1 MRPLPAREAVKVGDE
16 YYIHPSAL
24 AQNIKKLRLK
34 HGDSFLVC
42 DCQGELPSYM
52 PGELGFYHAGTRF
65 LSMFETRIG
74 GQPPLLLFSSVAR
87 DHSSI
92 VVDFTN
98 PPLEGDDG
106 TSVPADSVYLR
117 KELIVYQNKLIVSL
131 RLANHYLER
140 LVLPISLRFDS
151 DFRDIFEVRGTKR
164 KARGE
169 MLEPECLE
177 AAVRLR
183 YRGLDGI
190 ARLTEISFAPR
201 PASVSAREASYLLAL
216 EPRAEEEIEIVIGAL
231 CEPGPHRA
239 GRLGLRQAAARL
251 AREAEE
257 WRAENTLFRSS
268 NQAFN
273 QMVQQAA
280 ADLRLLLTPT
290 PDGPF
295 PYAGLPWFAAPF
307 GRDALITALQIL
319 PFNQS
324 CARSVLLFLARYQ
337 GKRVDPFKDEQP
349 GKIMHELR
357 SGEMANLREIPF
369 IPYYGTVDAT
379 PLFIML
385 AGEYFDWTGDE
396 ATLRR
401 IWPNIEAALA
411 WIENYGD
418 MDGDGFVEYIRQS
431 PKGLANQGW
440 KDSGDSV
447 SHADGR
453 LAQPPIAL
461 CEVQGYCYAAWRAA
475 ARLAGFLEYHDI
487 ENTLIEKANELK
499 RKFNRAFWIPELE
512 FYAMALDRDKQPCR
526 VISSNPGH
534 CLWTEVADREKARA
548 VASRMLSDEL
558 FCGWGIRTLGKRE
571 VRYNPMSY
579 HNGSVWPFDTALAA
593 AGFKRYG
600 FAEEF
605 NQLATALF
613 EASLYLEGARLPE
626 LYCGFDRVPLHGP
639 ALYPVACTPQA
650 WAAGAVFML
659 IGAMLGLEAQAWNRH
674 LVFKNPL
681 LPPWL
686 EWLEVRN
693 LRCGGNSVDLV
704 VQRGKLGGSIEI
716 LSKSRDLDIT
726 VKR

>member
-34 HGDSFLVC
+34 HGESFLVC
-42 DCQGELPSYM
+42 DRKGELPGYM
-52 PGELGFYHAGTRF
+52 LGELGFYHAGTRF
-65 LSMFETRIG
+65 LNLFETLIG
-74 GQPPLLLFSSVAR
+74 GQQPLLLFSSVAR
-87 DHSSI
+87 DNSSI

-98 PPLEGDDG
+98 PALEDG
-106 TSVPADSVYLR
+106 GTRMPADSVYLR
-117 KELIVYQNKLIVSL
+117 KELVVYENRLIVLL
-131 RLANHYLER
+131 RLVNHHLER
-140 LVLPISLRFDS
+140 LVLPVRLRFDA
-151 DFRDIFEVRGTKR
+151 DFRDIFEVRGTRR

-169 MLEPECLE
+169 VLEPERLGN
-177 AAVRLR
+177 AVRLR
-183 YRGLDGI
+183 YRGLDGLS
-190 ARLTEISFAPR
+190 RETEISFAPE
-201 PASVSAREASYLLAL
+201 PTSVSAFEASYLLEL
-216 EPRAEEEIEIVIGAL
+216 EPREERELEVSVAAL
-231 CEPGPHRA
+231 CEQGPLRA
-239 GRLGLRQAAARL
+239 ERLGLRQAAARL

-257 WRAENTLFRSS
+257 WRGENTLFLSS
-268 NQAFN
+268 NEAFN
-273 QMVQQAA
+273 QMIGQAA
-280 ADLRLLLTPT
+280 SDLRLLLTPT

-295 PYAGLPWFAAPF
+295 PYAGVPWFAAPF

-324 CARSVLLFLARYQ
+324 CALSVLLFLARHQ
-337 GKRVDPFKDEQP
+337 GKFVDRFKDEQP
-349 GKIMHELR
+349 GKILHELR

-369 IPYYGTVDAT
+369 IPYYGTIDAT

-418 MDGDGFVEYIRQS
+418 MDGDGFLEYHRQS

-440 KDSGDSV
+440 KDSGDAV

-453 LAQPPIAL
+453 LAEPPIAL
-461 CEVQGYCYAAWRAA
+461 CEVQGYCYAAWRSA
-475 ARLAGFLEYHDI
+475 ARLAARFGYRELADS
-487 ENTLIEKANELK
+487 LSEKAGQLK
-499 RKFNRAFWIPELE
+499 DKFNRAFWVPELG
-512 FYAMALDRDKQPCR
+512 FYALALDGDKQPCC
-526 VISSNPGH
+526 VVSSNPGH
-534 CLWTEVADREKARA
+534 CLWTQIADQEKAKA
-548 VASRMLSDEL
+548 VASRMLSSEL
-558 FCGWGIRTLGKRE
+558 FCGWGIRTLSKRE

-579 HNGSVWPFDTALAA
+579 HNGSVWPFDNAVAA

-605 NQLATALF
+605 GEVAVALF

-626 LYCGFDRVPLHGP
+626 LYCGFERVPLHGP

-659 IGAMLGLEAQAWNRH
+659 IAAMLGLEADASNRH
-674 LVFKNPL
+674 LIFKNPL

-686 EWLEVRN
+686 EWLEVKN